1 MIRLIFTILVI
12 FALLGFAYTN
22 QAQNAS
28 LYLFWGVHT
37 EPIAVY
43 LIVIGSFL
51 LGAVFAALMT
61 FPGWLKLKLDRR
73 RQSKRIAQLETDL
86 DRIRTE
92 ALKAPGP
99 PFHPS
104 SREELQDEI

>member
-1 MIRLIFTILVI
+1 MIRLIFTILII

-22 QAQNAS
+22 QSQTAS
-28 LYLFWGVHT
+28 LYFFWGVHT
-37 EPIAVY
+37 EAVAVY

-61 FPGWLKLKLDRR
+61 FPGWLKLKLERR
-73 RQSKRIAQLETDL
+73 RQSKRIAQLEADL

-92 ALKAPGP
+92 TLKTTAP
-99 PFHPS
+99 PFPS
-104 SREELQDEI
+104 PREDPDDL